1 MGLKKF
7 KPNTP
12 TQRFRTVSTFEEI
25 TKTTPERSLVEGL
38 PRTGGR
44 NNKGNISQRRI
55 GGRHKRLYRII
66 DFRRDKAGVPAR
78 VRSIEYDPNRSARI
92 ALLFYADGEKRYIL
106 APVGLSV
113 GETLLSGD
121 SDAVEI
127 RPGNAMPL
135 RRVPLGST
143 IHNVEL
149 LPGKGGQV
157 ARSAGTYCEIVA
169 KEGKN
174 ALLRLRSG
182 EVRKFNLQCMCTIG
196 QVGNTDHENIVSGKA
211 GRSRWLGRRPKVR
224 GVAMNPVDH
233 PMGGGEG
240 KSSGGRHPVSPTG
253 VPAKGYKTRKKKKP
267 SDKMIVKRREKKRRG

>member
-1 MGLKKF
+1 
-7 KPNTP
+7 
-12 TQRFRTVSTFEEI
+12 
-25 TKTTPERSLVEGL
+25 
-38 PRTGGR
+38 
-44 NNKGNISQRRI
+44 
-55 GGRHKRLYRII
+55 
-66 DFRRDKAGVPAR
+66 
-78 VRSIEYDPNRSARI
+78 
-92 ALLFYADGEKRYIL
+92 
-106 APVGLSV
+106 
-113 GETLLSGD
+113 
-121 SDAVEI
+121 
-127 RPGNAMPL
+127 MPL

-157 ARSAGTYCEIVA
+157 ARSAGTYCQIVA